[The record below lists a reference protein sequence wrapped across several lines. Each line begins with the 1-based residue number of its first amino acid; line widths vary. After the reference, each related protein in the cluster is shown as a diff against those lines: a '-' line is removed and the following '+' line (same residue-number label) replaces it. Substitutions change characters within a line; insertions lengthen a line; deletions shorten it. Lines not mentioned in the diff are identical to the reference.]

1 MIRIDLVYNLAVL
14 VAISVLSGFIDNR
27 WKRDQWFGKTAQGL
41 LFGFATIVGMLYPM
55 HFAEGIIFDGRSMVI
70 SLSALFFGPVTGLI
84 AAFMAAVY
92 RFWIGGA
99 GAVMGISVIG
109 ASYLIGTAFYY
120 TWKHHKSA
128 RKLHVLQL
136 YLLGFVVHAAML
148 FLIFTLPSGYRS
160 ETFSVLGLTIIGVY
174 PIVTVLIGKI
184 LQDQELNQAF
194 LRQTTKNEKLF
205 RTTFYSIGDAV
216 ITTDSYGNVMQM
228 NHMAENLTGFE
239 EAEARNKPLS
249 EIFNIV
255 NENTGLKADNPVKL
269 VLEKG
274 QIVALANHTLLI
286 TKRGDRIPISDSGAP
301 IVDEDGKINGVVLVF
316 RDQRLEYQSR
326 VELSRSLDSFQGLFN
341 SITNAIY
348 IQDANG
354 LFLEVN
360 EGAVTMYGYSRDY
373 FVGKTPDF
381 LSAPGKNDLSK
392 IKHHIEEAFKG
403 YTQRFEFWGIRKNG
417 EEFPKEV
424 NLFKTNYFGQDA
436 VIAIAQDI
444 TERRKAD
451 DALKESEARYRL
463 LFDSS
468 PVGILLEDENGII
481 LEVNKTLCKQYGY
494 ETHELIGQ
502 SVEIFSS
509 SESRSLVKNNI
520 HKIIEHG
527 ALETILT
534 GFQKNGTPIVINLIE
549 TRIKLENGKPGV
561 LSISQDITEQ
571 RKTEES
577 LAITEERNKAII
589 SAIPDILFRFN
600 RHYQFIDCVAKS
612 PEQLLM
618 PADQFLGKAVEEIL
632 PLSLAQLTHQKI
644 KEAFETGQLVQFE
657 YDIEVDG
664 KLKWF
669 DARMVQSGLDEV
681 LLMVRD
687 ITERKES
694 EIELV
699 QKNRFI
705 ETLLDSIPNPL
716 FYMDVNGTYLGI
728 NRAFREFYG
737 KMADDIVGKTIFD
750 FEAPET
756 AKRNYEADRR
766 ILQGID
772 KQQVIERVIN
782 LPDGNTRNT
791 IITKSPFPD
800 SNDQIGG
807 LIGLLIDIT
816 SRKVMEKELLDAKE
830 RAEESDKLKTSFL
843 NNLSHEIR
851 TPLNAIVG
859 FSDLLFEDYTGQQ
872 KKQFVETINSNAD
885 QLLRIIDD
893 VLVVSRLDSEKIPLE
908 KNLIDIQQL
917 LEDVV
922 MTFRP
927 EAEKV
932 GLVLKK
938 AVVEAGV
945 PKLITADRA
954 KIRQV
959 LAGFVGNAIKY
970 TQSGEIGIGCSR
982 LVMPDRSDW
991 LHFYVSDT
999 GMGIPAYEQPY
1010 VFNRFF
1016 RSAKAQLNAI
1026 RGNGLGLSIA
1036 KGLIDLM
1043 GGKIGLLSAE
1053 DKGSTFYFDLPIDLP
1068 GSTPLSDR
1076 KDMDIK
1082 EHSAIRNIRVLL
1094 VEDEKDN
1101 ADLLV
1106 SMLEPYVKQIDQ
1118 TTNGIEA
1125 LDMIR
1130 NHSYHIVLMD
1140 IKMPLMDGI
1149 ETVKKIREF
1158 DHELTVIA
1166 QTAYAQ
1172 QDEIKRILQ
1181 AGCNDYLIKP
1191 LSLKKVLE
1199 VINQYCHN

>member
-27 WKRDQWFGKTAQGL
+27 WKRDQLIGKIAQGL
-41 LFGFATIVGMLYPM
+41 LFGFATIIGMLYPM

-84 AAFMAAVY
+84 ASIMAAVY

-99 GAVMGISVIG
+99 GTVMGISVIG
-109 ASYLIGTAFYY
+109 ASYLIGSVFFY
-120 TWKHHKSA
+120 TWKHHKTA
-128 RKLHVLQL
+128 RKLNVLQL
-136 YLLGFVVHAAML
+136 YFLGILVHAAML
-148 FLIFTLPSGYRS
+148 LLILTLPSGYR
-160 ETFSVLGLTIIGVY
+160 FDAINVLGLTIIGVY
-174 PIVTVLIGKI
+174 PIVTVIIGKI
-184 LQDQELNQAF
+184 LQDQELNQALF
-194 LRQTTKNEKLF
+194 SQTSKNEKLF

-216 ITTDSYGNVMQM
+216 ITTDKYGNVMQM
-228 NHMAENLTGFE
+228 NHMAENLTGFD
-239 EAEARNKPLS
+239 EAEAHNKPLQ

-255 NENTGLKADNPVKL
+255 NENTGLTVDNPVKL

-274 QIVALANHTLLI
+274 QVIAMANHTLLI
-286 TKRGDRIPISDSGAP
+286 TKQGNRIPISDSGAP
-301 IVDEDGKINGVVLVF
+301 IIDEDGVINGVVLVF
-316 RDQRLEYQSR
+316 RDQRLENQSR
-326 VELSRSLDSFQGLFN
+326 VELSRSLDSFHGLFN
-341 SITNAIY
+341 SVTNAIY
-348 IQDANG
+348 IQDSNG
-354 LFLEVN
+354 LFLAVN
-360 EGAVTMYGYSRDY
+360 EGAVAMYGYPRDY
-373 FVGKTPDF
+373 FIGKTPEF
-381 LSAPGKNDLSK
+381 LSAPGKNDLTK
-392 IKHHIEEAFKG
+392 VKYQLEEAFKG

-468 PVGILLEDENGII
+468 PVGILLEDENGTI
-481 LEVNKTLCKQYGY
+481 LEVNKTICKQYGY
-494 ETHELIGQ
+494 EADELIGQ

-520 HKIIEHG
+520 HKILEYG

-534 GFQKNGTPIVINLIE
+534 GFQKNGTPIVIQLIE
-549 TRIKLENGKPGV
+549 TKIKLEDGKSGV

-600 RHYQFIDCVAKS
+600 RQHQFIDCVAKS
-612 PEQLLM
+612 PEQLYK
-618 PADQFLGKAVEEIL
+618 PVDQFMGKSADEVL
-632 PLSLAQLTHQKI
+632 PLSLAKHFNTQI
-644 KEAFETGQLVQFE
+644 EEAFKTGQLLQFE
-657 YDIEVDG
+657 YDIEVG
-664 KLKWF
+664 GRLKWYEG
-669 DARMVQSGLDEV
+669 RMVQSGLDEV
-681 LLMVRD
+681 LLIVRD

-699 QKNRFI
+699 QKTRFI

-716 FYMDVNGTYLGI
+716 FYMNVNGIYLGV
-728 NRAFREFYG
+728 NKAFREFYG
-737 KMADDIVGKTIFD
+737 KMADEIVGKTL
-750 FEAPET
+750 FEFETPEI
-756 AKRNYEADRR
+756 AERNFEADRR

-772 KQQVIERVIN
+772 KKQVIERVIY
-782 LPDGNTRNT
+782 LPDGQTRNT

-800 SNDQIGG
+800 NNDQIGG

-872 KKQFVETINSNAD
+872 KRQFVETINHNAD

-908 KNLIDIQQL
+908 KNLVDIQQL
-917 LEDVV
+917 LDDVYI
-922 MTFRP
+922 TFRP
-927 EAEKV
+927 EAEKA
-932 GLVLKK
+932 GLELNK
-938 AVVEAGV
+938 AFVEADV
-945 PKLITADRA
+945 PALITADRA

-959 LAGFVGNAIKY
+959 LTGFVGNAIKY
-970 TQSGEIGIGCSR
+970 TKLGEIAIGCSR
-982 LVMPDRSDW
+982 LTQPDQSDW

-999 GMGIPAYEQPY
+999 GMGVPVYEQSY

-1016 RSAKAQLNAI
+1016 RSTKAQLHAI

-1036 KGLIDLM
+1036 KGLVDLM
-1043 GGKIGLLSAE
+1043 GGKIGLHSTE
-1053 DKGSTFYFDLPIDLP
+1053 DQGSTFYFDLPIELP
-1068 GSTPLSDR
+1068 GNTPKSEL
-1076 KDMDIK
+1076 
-1082 EHSAIRNIRVLL
+1082 EGLTNTHQSAIRNIRILL

-1101 ADLLV
+1101 ADLIV
-1106 SMLEPYVKQIDQ
+1106 SMLEPYVKHIDQ
-1118 TTNGIEA
+1118 ASNGIEA
-1125 LDMIR
+1125 LDMVR
-1130 NHSYHIVLMD
+1130 NHSYNIVLMD

-1172 QDEIKRILQ
+1172 QDEIKRILH

-1191 LSLKKVLE
+1191 LTLKKVLE
-1199 VINQYCHN
+1199 VISRYCSD